1 MKQTVLVTAIGT
13 AASTTIVL
21 PLRAAGEYYIIGG
34 DIYKKNQVVTAKDV
48 DEFYTFP
55 SAIKELDAYIDF
67 VVRFCK
73 EHHVNFYFATID
85 EEIANLSKSRKKF
98 ESIGVSLCIPNHNL
112 VMTCHYKDTFSDWVR
127 DNIPEIFIK
136 RYGSCSE
143 VTDTDFP
150 IFMKP
155 IDGRASLGCRK
166 IENKEALES
175 MKREGVDE
183 SNFVIQQ
190 YTEGEDDG
198 KTQAR
203 EAGSSANTAPE
214 SLEVVFARMLER
226 QAQEAEQAEKEQDSE
241 EEKQKEPLHVRIR
254 GYNDHERKAVYMEGF
269 ITPEEKHTWK
279 VEELTVTRIGNDRA
293 FFRLETNLDAV
304 VTTFGGFSAREQD
317 CKMLNISVGGAR
329 ILSEQLYHEGDKF
342 LLKVQLLEDRPMS
355 VMFCEVLRVFEREGS
370 KYEYGCRFLELNEE
384 DQDKITQN
392 IFAAQLAERR
402 KKRGQ

>member
-1 MKQTVLVTAIGT
+1 MRLFDLFGKGGKEQPQDTEKKAEENEPAELTAYSGMR
-13 AASTTIVL
+13 V
-21 PLRAAGEYYIIGG
+21 
-34 DIYKKNQVVTAKDV
+34 
-48 DEFYTFP
+48 
-55 SAIKELDAYIDF
+55 
-67 VVRFCK
+67 
-73 EHHVNFYFATID
+73 
-85 EEIANLSKSRKKF
+85 
-98 ESIGVSLCIPNHNL
+98 
-112 VMTCHYKDTFSDWVR
+112 
-127 DNIPEIFIK
+127 
-136 RYGSCSE
+136 E
-143 VTDTDFP
+143 VTTF
-150 IFMKP
+150 
-155 IDGRASLGCRK
+155 DGTL
-166 IENKEALES
+166 L
-175 MKREGVDE
+175 
-183 SNFVIQQ
+183 FVAKL
-190 YTEGEDDG
+190 TNLWKD
-198 KTQAR
+198 QAR
-203 EAGSSANTAPE
+203 LEQYSE
-214 SLEVVFARMLER
+214 SELSE
-226 QAQEAEQAEKEQDSE
+226 EKEE
-241 EEKQKEPLHVRIR
+241 EEPLHVRIR